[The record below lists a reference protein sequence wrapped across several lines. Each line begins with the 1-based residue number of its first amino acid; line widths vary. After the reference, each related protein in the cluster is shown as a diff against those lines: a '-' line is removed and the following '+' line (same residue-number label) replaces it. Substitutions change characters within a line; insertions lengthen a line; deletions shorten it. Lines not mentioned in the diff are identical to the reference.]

1 MEKGLRV
8 TTLLPNLLSG
18 NMGIMTQVNV
28 PIYDPAESKGNQ
40 LCLTPSAIQHVKK
53 ILDKQ
58 VGEKCFRLSV
68 KRSGCSG
75 FAYVVDYV
83 DSFHSEDLKFS
94 IDDDLIVFVDR
105 ASFPILQGICIDYVQ
120 NGLNGTLKFINP
132 NQTAACG
139 CGESFSIEGKIED

>member
-1 MEKGLRV
+1 
-8 TTLLPNLLSG
+8 
-18 NMGIMTQVNV
+18 MTQVNV
-28 PIYDPAESKGNQ
+28 PIYDPAQNKSKEGQ
-40 LCLTPSAIQHVKK
+40 LYLTPSAIKHIKK
-53 ILDKQ
+53 ILAKQ
-58 VGEKCFRLSV
+58 VREKCFRLSI

-94 IDDDLIVFVDR
+94 IDNDLAVFVDR
-105 ASFPILQGICIDYVQ
+105 LSFPILKGVCIDYVQ

-139 CGESFSIEGKIED
+139 CGESFSIEEK